1 MKEMVIF
8 KITFYFRQWRET
20 GDSGVEGVEE
30 GVDHGG
36 GDQSH
41 KTDPDPQITWRLQVL
56 LRSKLKTRET
66 KDVIQFQYMTPRSLR
81 IIILVREEGGIE
93 EGQTT
98 GEGDQEKEDTH
109 PNGDQDL
116 HPFKTEVIGKATDV
130 AITEVSALAV
140 VAEMKDK

>member
-20 GDSGVEGVEE
+20 GNSGVEGVEE

-41 KTDPDPQITWRLQVL
+41 KTDPQITWRLQVL
-56 LRSKLKTRET
+56 HRSKLKTRET
-66 KDVIQFQYMTPRSLR
+66 KDVIQFQYMTHQSLR

-116 HPFKTEVIGKATDV
+116 HPSKTEVIGKATDE

>member
-1 MKEMVIF
+1 MNEMVIF
-8 KITFYFRQWRET
+8 NITFYFRQWRET

-41 KTDPDPQITWRLQVL
+41 KTDPQITWRLQVL

-116 HPFKTEVIGKATDV
+116 HPFKTGVIGKATDE

>member
-1 MKEMVIF
+1 MVIF
-8 KITFYFRQWRET
+8 NITFYFRQWRET
-20 GDSGVEGVEE
+20 GHSGAEGVEE

-41 KTDPDPQITWRLQVL
+41 KPDPQITWRLQVL

-81 IIILVREEGGIE
+81 IIILAREEGGIE

-116 HPFKTEVIGKATDV
+116 PPSKTGSIGKATDE

-140 VAEMKDK
+140 VAEMKDT

>member
-1 MKEMVIF
+1 MVIF
-8 KITFYFRQWRET
+8 NITFYFRQWRET
-20 GDSGVEGVEE
+20 GDSGVEGVED

-41 KTDPDPQITWRLQVL
+41 KTDPQITWRLQVL
-56 LRSKLKTRET
+56 HRSKLKTRET
-66 KDVIQFQYMTPRSLR
+66 KDVIQFQYMTHQSLR

-116 HPFKTEVIGKATDV
+116 HPSKTEVIGKATDE
-130 AITEVSALAV
+130 AITEVSAQAV

>member
-1 MKEMVIF
+1 MVIF
-8 KITFYFRQWRET
+8 NITFYFRQWRET
-20 GDSGVEGVEE
+20 GDSGVEGVED

-41 KTDPDPQITWRLQVL
+41 KTDPQITWRLQVL
-56 LRSKLKTRET
+56 HRSKLKTRET
-66 KDVIQFQYMTPRSLR
+66 KDVIQFQYMTHQSLR

-109 PNGDQDL
+109 HNGDQDL
-116 HPFKTEVIGKATDV
+116 HPSKTEVIGKATDE